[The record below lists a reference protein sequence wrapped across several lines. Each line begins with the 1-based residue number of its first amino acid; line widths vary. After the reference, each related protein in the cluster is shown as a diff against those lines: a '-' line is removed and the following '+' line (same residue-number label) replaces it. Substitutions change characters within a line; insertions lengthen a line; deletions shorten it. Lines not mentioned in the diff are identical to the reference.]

1 MNSHKVRNS
10 IPVLLYMVYDGL
22 FSSVLAG
29 AAVKRV
35 LVVCARFS
43 CLLFFPGL
51 FISDIEFVMV
61 ILPMRDV

>member
-1 MNSHKVRNS
+1 
-10 IPVLLYMVYDGL
+10 MVYDGL